1 MKFKEFIVSKLDIK
15 SVYHLLISGI
25 SPRPIALVGSIDKKN
40 NCNLAPFSFFNA
52 FGANPPIV
60 GFSPALSGR
69 TGLPKDTLLNIK
81 ETKEFTISIVNSE
94 IVEQISLSSC
104 EFDKN
109 IDEFSK
115 SGLTKLKSKMINPYG
130 VAESKFIMECKL
142 YNIIE
147 LGNKPG
153 SGNLILGEVLQFH
166 INKSILTKTNSV
178 DPYKLDPIA
187 RNGGSWYTQAKKG
200 LFELKK
206 PNNIGIGFD
215 LLPQCLLKSNLTGN
229 ELAKLA
235 SVEYIPDYKNE
246 NSNFTSKNEI
256 LNSIKSNIQENNIDV
271 AWQLALHLD
280 KFLNAK

>member
-109 IDEFSK
+109 IDEFVK
-115 SGLTKLKSKMINPYG
+115 TGLTKYKSENIGAYG
-130 VAESKFIMECKL
+130 VQESNFIMECKL
-142 YNIIE
+142 HDIIS
-147 LGNKPG
+147 LGGNPG

-166 INKSILTKTNSV
+166 INKSILTDTNQV

-187 RNGGSWYTQAKKG
+187 RNGGSWYTEAKKG

-215 LLPQCLLKSNLTGN
+215 QLPNYILNSSLTGN
-229 ELAKLA
+229 QLAKLA
-235 SVEYIPDYKNE
+235 SIKSIPSFKDNMYTIDSKE
-246 NSNFTSKNEI
+246 ELIKSIKNEI
-256 LNSIKSNIQENNIDV
+256 DKNDIDE
-271 AWQLALHLD
+271 AWQLILYLGT
-280 KFLNAK
+280 L

>member
-1 MKFKEFIVSKLDIK
+1 MNFKKFIVGELDVK

-25 SPRPIALVGSIDKKN
+25 SPRPIALVGSLDENGIS
-40 NCNLAPFSFFNA
+40 NLAPFSFFNA
-52 FGANPPIV
+52 FGANPPII

-81 ETKEFTISIVNSE
+81 ETEEFTVSIVNSS

-109 IDEFSK
+109 IDEFVK
-115 SGLTKLKSKMINPYG
+115 TGLTKYKSENIGAYG
-130 VAESKFIMECKL
+130 VQESNFIMECKL
-142 YNIIE
+142 HDIIS
-147 LGNKPG
+147 LGENPG

-166 INKSILTKTNSV
+166 INKSILTDTNQV

-187 RNGGSWYTQAKKG
+187 RNGGSWYTEAKKG

-215 LLPQCLLKSNLTGN
+215 QLPNYILNSSLTGN
-229 ELAKLA
+229 QLAKLA
-235 SVEYIPDYKNE
+235 SIKSIPFFKDNMYTIDSKE
-246 NSNFTSKNEI
+246 ELIKSIKNEI
-256 LNSIKSNIQENNIDV
+256 DKNDIDE
-271 AWQLALHLD
+271 AWQLILYLGT
-280 KFLNAK
+280 L

>member
-1 MKFKEFIVSKLDIK
+1 MNFKKFIVGELDVK

-25 SPRPIALVGSIDKKN
+25 SPRPIALVGSLDENGIS
-40 NCNLAPFSFFNA
+40 NLAPFSFFNA
-52 FGANPPIV
+52 FGANPPII

-81 ETKEFTISIVNSE
+81 ETKEFTVSIVNSS

-109 IDEFSK
+109 IDEFVK
-115 SGLTKLKSKMINPYG
+115 TGLTKYKSENIGAYG
-130 VAESKFIMECKL
+130 VQESNFIMECKL
-142 YNIIE
+142 HDIIS
-147 LGNKPG
+147 LGGKPG

-166 INKSILTKTNSV
+166 INDSILTETNQV

-187 RNGGSWYTQAKKG
+187 RNGGSWYTEAKKG

-215 LLPQCLLKSNLTGN
+215 QLPNYILNSSLTGN
-229 ELAKLA
+229 QLAKLA
-235 SVEYIPDYKNE
+235 SIKSIPSFKDNIY
-246 NSNFTSKNEI
+246 TIDSKEELI
-256 LNSIKSNIQENNIDV
+256 KSIKNKIDKNDIDE
-271 AWQLALHLD
+271 AWQLILYLGT
-280 KFLNAK
+280 L

>member
-1 MKFKEFIVSKLDIK
+1 MEFKEFIVSSLDTK

-40 NCNLAPFSFFNA
+40 NSNLAPFSFFNA

-81 ETKEFTISIVNSE
+81 DTKEFTISIVNSE

-109 IDEFSK
+109 VDEFTK
-115 SGLTKLKSKMINPYG
+115 TGLTKLKSKMISPYG
-130 VAESKFIMECKL
+130 VAESNFIMECKL

-147 LGNKPG
+147 LGNKPA
-153 SGNLILGEVLQFH
+153 SGNLILGEVIQFH
-166 INKSILTKTNSV
+166 INKSILTKTDSV
-178 DPYKLDPIA
+178 DPHKLDPIA
-187 RNGGSWYTQAKKG
+187 RNGGSWYTETKKG

-206 PNNIGIGFD
+206 PKNIGIGFD
-215 LLPQCLLKSNLTGN
+215 FLPEYIRDSSLSGN

-235 SVEYIPDYKNE
+235 SVEKIPNYIKN
-246 NSNFTSKNEI
+246 NYDFTSKQEI
-256 LNSIKSNIQENNIDV
+256 FSSIKSNIQDNNIDE
-271 AWQLALHLD
+271 AWQLTLYLGKILND
-280 KFLNAK
+280 K

>member
-1 MKFKEFIVSKLDIK
+1 MNFKKFIVGELDVK

-25 SPRPIALVGSIDKKN
+25 SPRPIALVGSLDENGIS
-40 NCNLAPFSFFNA
+40 NLAPFSFFNA
-52 FGANPPIV
+52 FGANPPII

-81 ETKEFTISIVNSE
+81 ETEEFTISIVNSS

-109 IDEFSK
+109 IDEFVK
-115 SGLTKLKSKMINPYG
+115 TGLTKYKSENIGAYG
-130 VAESKFIMECKL
+130 VQESNFIMECKL
-142 YNIIE
+142 HDIIS
-147 LGNKPG
+147 LGGKPG

-166 INKSILTKTNSV
+166 INKSILTETNQV

-187 RNGGSWYTQAKKG
+187 RNGGSWYTEAKKG

-215 LLPQCLLKSNLTGN
+215 QLPNYILNSSLTGN
-229 ELAKLA
+229 QLAKLA
-235 SVEYIPDYKNE
+235 SIKSIPSFKDNMYTIDSREELIK
-246 NSNFTSKNEI
+246 
-256 LNSIKSNIQENNIDV
+256 SIKNKIDENDIDE
-271 AWQLALHLD
+271 AWQLILYLGT
-280 KFLNAK
+280 L

>member
-1 MKFKEFIVSKLDIK
+1 MNFKKFIVGELDVK

-25 SPRPIALVGSIDKKN
+25 SPRPIALVGSLDENGIS
-40 NCNLAPFSFFNA
+40 NLAPFSFFNA
-52 FGANPPIV
+52 FGANPPII

-81 ETKEFTISIVNSE
+81 ETKEFTVSIINSS

-109 IDEFSK
+109 IDEFVK
-115 SGLTKLKSKMINPYG
+115 TGLTKYKSENIDAYG
-130 VAESKFIMECKL
+130 VQESNFIMECKL
-142 YNIIE
+142 HDIIS
-147 LGNKPG
+147 LGENPG

-166 INKSILTKTNSV
+166 INKSILTDTNQV

-187 RNGGSWYTQAKKG
+187 RNGGSWYTEAKKG

-215 LLPQCLLKSNLTGN
+215 QLPNYILNSNLTGN
-229 ELAKLA
+229 QLAKLA
-235 SVEYIPDYKNE
+235 SIKSIPSFKDNMYTIDSKE
-246 NSNFTSKNEI
+246 ELIKSIKNEI
-256 LNSIKSNIQENNIDV
+256 DKNDIDE
-271 AWQLALHLD
+271 AWQLILYLGT
-280 KFLNAK
+280 L

>member
-1 MKFKEFIVSKLDIK
+1 MNFKKFIVGELDVK

-25 SPRPIALVGSIDKKN
+25 SPRPIALVGSLDENGIS
-40 NCNLAPFSFFNA
+40 NLAPFSFFNA
-52 FGANPPIV
+52 FGANPPII

-81 ETKEFTISIVNSE
+81 ETKEFTVSIVNSS

-109 IDEFSK
+109 IDEFVK
-115 SGLTKLKSKMINPYG
+115 TGLTKYKSENIGAYG
-130 VAESKFIMECKL
+130 VQESNFIMECKL
-142 YNIIE
+142 HDIIS
-147 LGNKPG
+147 LGGNPG

-166 INKSILTKTNSV
+166 INKSILTDTNQV

-187 RNGGSWYTQAKKG
+187 RNGGSWYTEAKKG

-215 LLPQCLLKSNLTGN
+215 QLPNYILNSNLTGN
-229 ELAKLA
+229 QLAKLA
-235 SVEYIPDYKNE
+235 SINSIPSFKDNMYTIDSKE
-246 NSNFTSKNEI
+246 ELIKSIKNEI
-256 LNSIKSNIQENNIDV
+256 DKNDIDE
-271 AWQLALHLD
+271 AWQLILYLGT
-280 KFLNAK
+280 L

>member
-1 MKFKEFIVSKLDIK
+1 MEFKEFIVSKLDIK

-115 SGLTKLKSKMINPYG
+115 SGLTKLISKMINPYG

-229 ELAKLA
+229 ELAELA
-235 SVEYIPDYKNE
+235 SVEYIPEYE
-246 NSNFTSKNEI
+246 NANYNFTSKNEI

-280 KFLNAK
+280 KFLNDK

>member
-1 MKFKEFIVSKLDIK
+1 MVDQ
-15 SVYHLLISGI
+15 V
-25 SPRPIALVGSIDKKN
+25 
-40 NCNLAPFSFFNA
+40 
-52 FGANPPIV
+52 
-60 GFSPALSGR
+60 
-69 TGLPKDTLLNIK
+69 
-81 ETKEFTISIVNSE
+81 
-94 IVEQISLSSC
+94 SLSSC
-104 EFDKN
+104 EFDKS

-187 RNGGSWYTQAKKG
+187 RNGGSWYTEAKKG

-235 SVEYIPDYKNE
+235 SVEYIPEYKNA
-246 NSNFTSKNEI
+246 NYNFTSKNEI
-256 LNSIKSNIQENNIDV
+256 LNSIKNNIQKNNIDV

-280 KFLNAK
+280 KFLNDK

>member
-1 MKFKEFIVSKLDIK
+1 MNFKKFIVGELDVK

-25 SPRPIALVGSIDKKN
+25 SPRPIALVGSLDENGIS
-40 NCNLAPFSFFNA
+40 NLAPFSFFNA
-52 FGANPPIV
+52 FGANPPII

-81 ETKEFTISIVNSE
+81 ETKEFTVSIINSS

-109 IDEFSK
+109 IDEFVK
-115 SGLTKLKSKMINPYG
+115 TGLTKYKSENIGAYG
-130 VAESKFIMECKL
+130 VQESNFIMECKL
-142 YNIIE
+142 HDIIS
-147 LGNKPG
+147 LGENPG

-166 INKSILTKTNSV
+166 INKSILTDTNQV

-187 RNGGSWYTQAKKG
+187 RNGGSWYTEAKKG

-215 LLPQCLLKSNLTGN
+215 QLPNYILNSNLTGN
-229 ELAKLA
+229 QLAKLA
-235 SVEYIPDYKNE
+235 SIKSIPSFKDNMYTIDSKE
-246 NSNFTSKNEI
+246 ELIKSIKNEI
-256 LNSIKSNIQENNIDV
+256 DKNDIDE
-271 AWQLALHLD
+271 AWQLILYLGT
-280 KFLNAK
+280 L

>member
-1 MKFKEFIVSKLDIK
+1 MNFKKFIVGELDVK

-25 SPRPIALVGSIDKKN
+25 SPRPIALVGSLDEDGIS
-40 NCNLAPFSFFNA
+40 NLAPFSFFNA
-52 FGANPPIV
+52 FGANPPII

-81 ETKEFTISIVNSE
+81 ETEEFTVSIVNSS

-109 IDEFSK
+109 IDEFVK
-115 SGLTKLKSKMINPYG
+115 TGLTKYKSENIGAYG
-130 VAESKFIMECKL
+130 VQESNFIMECKL
-142 YNIIE
+142 HDIIS
-147 LGNKPG
+147 LGGNPG

-166 INKSILTKTNSV
+166 INKSILTETNQV

-187 RNGGSWYTQAKKG
+187 RNGGSWYTEAKKG

-215 LLPQCLLKSNLTGN
+215 QLPNYILNSNLTGN
-229 ELAKLA
+229 QLAKLA
-235 SVEYIPDYKNE
+235 SIKSIPSFKDNMYTIDSKE
-246 NSNFTSKNEI
+246 ELIKSIKNEI
-256 LNSIKSNIQENNIDV
+256 DKNDIDE
-271 AWQLALHLD
+271 AWQLILYLGT
-280 KFLNAK
+280 L

>member
-1 MKFKEFIVSKLDIK
+1 MNFKKFIVEELDVK

-25 SPRPIALVGSIDKKN
+25 SPRPIALVGSLDENGIS
-40 NCNLAPFSFFNA
+40 NLAPFSFFNA
-52 FGANPPIV
+52 FGANPPII

-81 ETKEFTISIVNSE
+81 ETKEFTVSIINSS

-109 IDEFSK
+109 IDEFVK
-115 SGLTKLKSKMINPYG
+115 TGLTKYKSENIGAYG
-130 VAESKFIMECKL
+130 VQESNFIMECKL
-142 YNIIE
+142 HDIIS
-147 LGNKPG
+147 LGGNPG

-166 INKSILTKTNSV
+166 INKSILTDTNQV

-187 RNGGSWYTQAKKG
+187 RNGGSWYTEAKKG

-215 LLPQCLLKSNLTGN
+215 QLPNYILNSNLTGN
-229 ELAKLA
+229 QLAKLA
-235 SVEYIPDYKNE
+235 SIKSIPSFKDNMYTIDSKE
-246 NSNFTSKNEI
+246 ELIKSIKNEI
-256 LNSIKSNIQENNIDV
+256 DKNDIDE
-271 AWQLALHLD
+271 AWQLILYLGT
-280 KFLNAK
+280 L